1 MINTNI
7 ESTEF
12 SLNEYQ
18 RYSRQLLLESI
29 QIEGQKRLSN
39 AKIACIGA
47 GALGSVIIMYL
58 AAAGINNI
66 TIIDDD
72 IVDIS
77 NLQRQP
83 IHNMSF
89 INHAKTESASH
100 YISKLN
106 PNLTITT
113 IPNKLD
119 RKNIFNIVSQHD
131 IILDG
136 TDNIETRYLIDDFC
150 ILLGKPWIYGGVF
163 QFQGQVSVFNF
174 QGGACYQD
182 LYPKTHL
189 SQEIPSCSEG
199 GILGV
204 VPGLIGMIQV
214 TETLKIILGI
224 GKNLRN
230 NLLIIDTLNLEFKK
244 LSIKKLIESNYSSKV
259 IHNIK
264 KIPSTTSSINI
275 LEITEFKKI
284 YSETNY
290 LLIDVRS
297 FQEFSIEQIPGAQN
311 YPLAQ
316 IEEKTLKNL
325 LTPIQ
330 QKIILYCSLNSRAN
344 LAYKKLVQWN
354 LPCFVLKNGF
364 QGWKTLNV
372 QNLL

>member
-29 QIEGQKRLSN
+29 QLEGQKRLSN

-83 IHNMSF
+83 IHNMYF
-89 INHAKTESASH
+89 INHPKIESASH

-106 PNLTITT
+106 PNLTITA
-113 IPNKLD
+113 IQNKLD
-119 RKNIFNIVSQHD
+119 RQNIFNIVSQHD

-150 ILLGKPWIYGGVF
+150 VLLGKPWVYGGVF

-182 LYPKTHL
+182 IYPKIHV
-189 SQEIPSCSEG
+189 SPEIPSCSEG
-199 GILGV
+199 GILGI
-204 VPGLIGMIQV
+204 VPGIVGMIQV
-214 TETLKIILGI
+214 TEALKIILGI
-224 GKNLRN
+224 GKVLSN

-244 LSIKKLIESNYSSKV
+244 LRIKKLIESNYSSKI

-264 KIPSTTSSINI
+264 KIPATTSCINI
-275 LEITEFKKI
+275 LEITEFKEV
-284 YSETNY
+284 YSETDY

-297 FQEFSIEQIPGAQN
+297 FQEFSIEKIPGAQN
-311 YPLAQ
+311 CPLAQ
-316 IEEKTLKNL
+316 IEEETIKNL
-325 LTPIQ
+325 LASIQ

-344 LAYKKLVQWN
+344 LAYNKLVKWN
-354 LPCFVLKNGF
+354 LHCFVLKNGF
-364 QGWKTLNV
+364 QGWKVLQV